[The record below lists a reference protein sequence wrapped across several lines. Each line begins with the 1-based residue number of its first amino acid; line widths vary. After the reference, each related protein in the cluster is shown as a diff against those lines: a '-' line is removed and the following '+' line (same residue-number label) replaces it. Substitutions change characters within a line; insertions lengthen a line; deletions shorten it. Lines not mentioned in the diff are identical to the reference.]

1 MNVSF
6 PSNRQELLDQ
16 QFQRLAELV
25 GRLERNVFWQP
36 RLKSA
41 EWTSD
46 NISSIPPTAEN
57 LRALLDRLPIV
68 RKAQLVED
76 QLQNPPYG
84 TNLSFPLSDYARLH
98 QTSGTTTGKPLRW
111 LDTPES
117 WAWIMSCWKQI
128 YALMGL
134 RVTDRLMF
142 PFSFGPFL
150 GFWAGFEGAAQMG
163 NLCLAAG
170 GMSSE
175 ARLKLIDENQITILA
190 CTPTYALRLAEVAR
204 QQGIDLAK
212 SSIRAILVA
221 GEPGG
226 NIPATRQLIESTW
239 NARVF
244 DHWGMTEVGPLA
256 METEHD
262 PGSLSVLETECI
274 VEILH
279 PETRRAVV
287 EGESG
292 ELVITNLG
300 RVGSPLLRYATG
312 DIVTPSWQRVEGDP
326 PFVRL
331 LGGIQGRTDDMWII
345 RGNNVFPSSLEEIIR
360 SIPEVEEFQLRVH
373 SHRQMQ
379 EVSIRIEC
387 RSGLSDAVCQNCAM
401 RIRQRIKERHHFE
414 ATIELVEPGVLP
426 RFEMKAKRIV
436 AD

>member
-46 NISSIPPTAEN
+46 NISSIPPTTEN

-68 RKAQLVED
+68 RKAELVED

-84 TNLSFPLSDYARLH
+84 TNLSFPLSEYARLH

-134 RVTDRLMF
+134 RATDRLIF

-204 QQGIDLAK
+204 QQGIDLTK
-212 SSIRAILVA
+212 SSVRAILVA

-226 NIPATRQLIESTW
+226 NIPATRQLIETTW

-262 PGSLSVLETECI
+262 PGSLSVLETESI

-279 PETRRAVV
+279 PETHRAVA

-312 DIVTPSWQRVEGDP
+312 DIVTPSWQRVAGDP

-331 LGGIQGRTDDMWII
+331 MGGIQGRTDDMWII
-345 RGNNVFPSSLEEIIR
+345 RGNNVFPSSLEAIIR

-387 RSGLSDAVCQNCAM
+387 RRGLSEAACQSCAM
-401 RIRQRIKERHHFE
+401 KIRQQIKERHHFE
-414 ATIELVEPGVLP
+414 AGIELVEPGVLP
-426 RFEMKAKRIV
+426 RFEMKAKRIITE
-436 AD
+436 